1 LEIGL
6 WVVALNSLVLLF
18 VVARRSLRAQAGYA
32 ILLAA
37 NLALS
42 AGLLVTSNVD
52 SPLAFVSIGAFVFMV
67 LLPPIVDRAAHRAVT
82 AERMKLAL
90 TLSAIR
96 ELLQPGAEA
105 RQLRRALNRLAR
117 VRGGEADEVIA
128 ELSEKIGSAE
138 GPARLGLQMQ
148 KLSVILYA
156 RRWSQAIEYFEDNL
170 PFEITAFNPT
180 LAAGLIRAYGETGRL
195 DRMAHVSASLED
207 SPGVS
212 QVAASEPLAQ
222 ARMIFLAFCGR
233 HDALLR
239 LLEERSGF
247 AQSVEPE
254 MREVWIGIA
263 FKMDGRKKEARA
275 HLERAHRR
283 LKGPSA
289 RRELKRHL
297 DTLDELEPPVDEL
310 SDEGLQLQAEKVLER
325 ASVQAALPRLRGGRL
340 YKIAPVTAGLVIVNV
355 IIWLGLELVGSGSGD
370 PATLIAAGANL
381 KPAVK
386 AGDYY
391 RLVSSLFL
399 HAHIVHLGLNM
410 LVLAILGRLAEQLVG
425 SARFFLVFV
434 LSGVAGSGASLLFG
448 EAPLSVGASGSI
460 FGVLGAMVA
469 ALWTGRGMWPDRW
482 RKSLMTL
489 LLVLGGL
496 SLLPGVGMDVI
507 DNWAHLGGLIGG
519 AVVGGG
525 AWLGRSRASWVRWVT
540 VGLVALVGAGVV
552 FSATQVAIHI
562 DGDLPWRTH
571 RVGRVEVSLPASW
584 VLIHD
589 EAGLPELQSML
600 YRARIVVS
608 TKAPMGSPKKGEE
621 KTRAARLLDS
631 EVDDARREA
640 SRYGAVFAKKGAK
653 LVDSP
658 PKGWMRRVL
667 HYEVND
673 VKLAHAVFVRREM
686 GGGSDAPQR
695 GGRQTELLVVHLLA
709 ERAWVEKEGAKT
721 INRFLKSVKTLR
733 R

>member
-1 LEIGL
+1 VRFFLEIGL

-325 ASVQAALPRLRGGRL
+325 APPARGQA
-340 YKIAPVTAGLVIVNV
+340 IQD
-355 IIWLGLELVGSGSGD
+355 S
-370 PATLIAAGANL
+370 
-381 KPAVK
+381 
-386 AGDYY
+386 AGDC
-391 RLVSSLFL
+391 
-399 HAHIVHLGLNM
+399 G
-410 LVLAILGRLAEQLVG
+410 
-425 SARFFLVFV
+425 
-434 LSGVAGSGASLLFG
+434 AGDSQ
-448 EAPLSVGASGSI
+448 
-460 FGVLGAMVA
+460 
-469 ALWTGRGMWPDRW
+469 R
-482 RKSLMTL
+482 
-489 LLVLGGL
+489 
-496 SLLPGVGMDVI
+496 
-507 DNWAHLGGLIGG
+507 HH
-519 AVVGGG
+519 
-525 AWLGRSRASWVRWVT
+525 
-540 VGLVALVGAGVV
+540 LVGARARGLRLRRP
-552 FSATQVAIHI
+552 
-562 DGDLPWRTH
+562 GDADRGRSEPQACGQGRGLLPARLLALPACPH
-571 RVGRVEVSLPASW
+571 RPSGAQHARVG
-584 VLIHD
+584 HTG
-589 EAGLPELQSML
+589 EAC
-600 YRARIVVS
+600 
-608 TKAPMGSPKKGEE
+608 
-621 KTRAARLLDS
+621 RAARRL
-631 EVDDARREA
+631 
-640 SRYGAVFAKKGAK
+640 GAFLFG
-653 LVDSP
+653 LRSF
-658 PKGWMRRVL
+658 GR
-667 HYEVND
+667 
-673 VKLAHAVFVRREM
+673 
-686 GGGSDAPQR
+686 
-695 GGRQTELLVVHLLA
+695 GRQ
-709 ERAWVEKEGAKT
+709 RCQP
-721 INRFLKSVKTLR
+721 SVR
-733 R
+733 